1 MKNYANKFSESLF
14 ILSLKENE
22 LKPLPVDE
30 DRKCRYFYEMSP
42 MGLIFAKKR
51 SVESGELKYG

>member
-1 MKNYANKFSESLF
+1 MKDYANKFSESLF

-30 DRKCRYFYEMSP
+30 DGKCQYFYEMSP
-42 MGLIFAKKR
+42 MGLIIAKKR
-51 SVESGELKYG
+51 SVESG